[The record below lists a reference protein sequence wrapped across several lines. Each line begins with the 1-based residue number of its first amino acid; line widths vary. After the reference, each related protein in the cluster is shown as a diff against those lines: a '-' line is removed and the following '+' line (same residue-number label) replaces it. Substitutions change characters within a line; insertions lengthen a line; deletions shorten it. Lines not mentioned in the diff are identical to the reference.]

1 MHIASI
7 LPPEAVLAKFSARDK
22 KNALRQLAT
31 HASKLCHLSEKEIY
45 AVLLER
51 ENIGCTGMGHG
62 VCIPHGRFESLNKL
76 HAVFAQLEKPLIF
89 GAADGKPV
97 DLLFLLLSPI
107 DAHTEH
113 MKALATIS
121 RILRDK
127 QLCEALRRAPDAA
140 ALHTLLTE
148 SPRTENVA

>member
-1 MHIASI
+1 MQIATI
-7 LPPEAVLAKFSARDK
+7 LPPEAVLAKFVARDK

-31 HASKLCHLSEKEIY
+31 HAATLCNLPEKEIY

-51 ENIGCTGMGHG
+51 ENIGCTGMGNG
-62 VCIPHGRFESLNKL
+62 VCIPHGRFSGLNKL
-76 HAVFAQLEKPLIF
+76 QAVFAQLEKPLEF

-97 DLLFLLLSPI
+97 DLLFLLLSPM
-107 DAHTEH
+107 DAQTDH
-113 MKALATIS
+113 MKALASIS

-127 QLCEALRRAPDAA
+127 ALCEALRRAPDAG
-140 ALHTLLTE
+140 ALHALLTH

>member
-1 MHIASI
+1 MHIATI
-7 LPPEAVLAKFSARDK
+7 LPLEAVLAKFAARDK
-22 KNALRQLAT
+22 KNALRQLAA
-31 HASKLCHLSEKEIY
+31 HAAKRCNLPEKEIY

-51 ENIGCTGMGHG
+51 ETIGCTGMGHG
-62 VCIPHGRFESLNKL
+62 VCIPHGRFQSLSKL
-76 HAVFAQLEKPLIF
+76 HAVFAQLEKPLVF

-97 DLLFLLLSPI
+97 DLLFLLLSPME
-107 DAHTEH
+107 AHTEH

-127 QLCEALRRAPDAA
+127 ALCEALRHAPDALS
-140 ALHTLLTE
+140 LHALLTD

>member
-31 HASKLCHLSEKEIY
+31 HAAKLCVLPEKEIY

-62 VCIPHGRFESLNKL
+62 VCIPHGRFEDLTKL
-76 HAVFAQLEKPLIF
+76 HAVFAQLEKPLVF

-97 DLLFLLLSPI
+97 DLLFLLLSPME
-107 DAHTEH
+107 AHTEH
-113 MKALATIS
+113 MKALASIS

-140 ALHTLLTE
+140 SLHALLTD

>member
-1 MHIASI
+1 MQIASI
-7 LPPEAVLAKFSARDK
+7 LPPEAVLAKFAARDK
-22 KNALRQLAT
+22 KNALRLLAT
-31 HASKLCHLSEKEIY
+31 HAATLCRLPEKEIY

-62 VCIPHGRFESLNKL
+62 VCIPHGRFENLTKL
-76 HAVFAQLEKPLIF
+76 HAVFAQLDKPLVF

-107 DAHTEH
+107 EAHTEH
-113 MKALATIS
+113 MKALASIS

-127 QLCEALRRAPDAA
+127 QLCEALRGAPDAPS
-140 ALHTLLTE
+140 LHALLTD